1 MPGILIQYQVHP
13 ENTVLTLLKEFFP
26 YTGITERKGFQ
37 TRIIQGHPLF
47 NESVNQTNN
56 DSEFPA
62 IGVEHTSDLRIDS
75 VGQNFSRFRNSP
87 RIQEFF
93 QNEKKKER
101 VERVASD
108 EILDRLTA
116 APILNKF
123 LTSVKSIVSIAGYSA
138 GLPAKNQNHLIY
150 NTVDGLMLPICHT
163 IMWKYRGVKAMVTP
177 NTQTNIEMDHTRA
190 GKIWGFE
197 SSIEIHQTK
206 AVYMDELPEY
216 TNILGGKTFDVW
228 IKDSKTQFGKEGFG
242 AEKDFF
248 NFDIA

>member
-13 ENTVLTLLKEFFP
+13 ENTVLRLLKEFFP
-26 YTGITERKGFQ
+26 YTGITDRKGFE

-47 NESVNQTNN
+47 NESVNQNNN

-62 IGVEHTSDLRIDS
+62 IGIEHTSDLRTDS

-87 RIQEFF
+87 KIQEFF
-93 QNEKKKER
+93 QAEKKKPTN
-101 VERVASD
+101 ERVASD

-138 GLPAKNQNHLIY
+138 GITAKNQNHLIY

-163 IMWKYRGVKAMVTP
+163 IMYRHRGVKAMVSP
-177 NTQTNIEMDHTRA
+177 NTQTNIEMDHITG

-197 SSIEIHQTK
+197 SSLEIYQTK

-216 TNILGGKTFDVW
+216 TNLVGGNVFDVW
-228 IKDSKTQFGKEGFG
+228 IKDSKTQFGKDEEFFSFG
-242 AEKDFF
+242 
-248 NFDIA
+248 IA

>member
-13 ENTVLTLLKEFFP
+13 ENTVLNLLKEFFP

-163 IMWKYRGVKAMVTP
+163 IMWKYRGVKAMVSP